1 MLPTDLTFLRRVI
14 RRARS
19 LFGAFPPRD
28 SSSRGSSSLAA
39 KGNQGERLAYHFLR
53 GQGYHIVARQYRRPF
68 GEIDLI
74 GWEKDVLCF
83 IEVKLRTQ
91 LNYGRPEDAVNR
103 KKQRQ
108 ICRVA
113 RDYRRRYKL
122 RDINYRYDIVSIWGR
137 MENPQF
143 QLIRGA
149 FCESH

>member
-1 MLPTDLTFLRRVI
+1 MSTPDSLFLARLTRW
-14 RRARS
+14 ARS
-19 LFGAFPPRD
+19 LFGILPSVDLSSPP
-28 SSSRGSSSLAA
+28 SNLVV
-39 KGNQGERLAYHFLR
+39 KGNRGERLAYHYLR
-53 GQGYHIVARQYRRPF
+53 GQGYRIVARQYRRPF

-83 IEVKLRTQ
+83 VEVKLRTQ
-91 LNYGRPEDAVNR
+91 LDHGRPEEAVNR

-122 RDINYRYDIVSIWGR
+122 HDINYRYDIVSIWGR
-137 MENPQF
+137 LETPQY

-149 FCESH
+149 FSENA

>member
-1 MLPTDLTFLRRVI
+1 MSPTDSLILARLTRW
-14 RRARS
+14 ARS
-19 LFGAFPPRD
+19 LFGCVLLQNLP
-28 SSSRGSSSLAA
+28 SRGSSIAA
-39 KGNQGERLAYHFLR
+39 KGDRGEWLAYHYLR
-53 GQGYHIVARQYRRPF
+53 GQGYRIVARQYRRSF

-91 LNYGRPEDAVNR
+91 LNHGRPEEAVNR

-122 RDINYRYDIVSIWGR
+122 HDINYRYDIVSISGR
-137 MENPQF
+137 LETPHF

-149 FCESH
+149 FCEDH

>member
-1 MLPTDLTFLRRVI
+1 MLPTDSLLLTRLI
-14 RRARS
+14 RWARS
-19 LFGAFPPRD
+19 LFGSIPSKNPP
-28 SSSRGSSSLAA
+28 SRGSNIAV
-39 KGNQGERLAYHFLR
+39 KGDRGERLAYHYLR
-53 GQGYHIVARQYRRPF
+53 GQGYRIVARQYRRPY

-91 LNYGRPEDAVNR
+91 LNHGRPEEAVNR
-103 KKQRQ
+103 RKQRQ

-122 RDINYRYDIVSIWGR
+122 HDINYRYDIVSISGR
-137 MENPQF
+137 LETPQF

-149 FCESH
+149 FCEDH